1 MGMRSQHVQPL
12 RRRAFL
18 RSGAIAAAATVAAP
32 ALLRAQDRV
41 VRFSHAAPED
51 TPKGQ
56 GALLFKRRIE
66 ERSQGRVTIEL
77 FPDSRLHGE
86 ASEMEALALGDV
98 QIIAPPL
105 SSFSRYAKRMQV
117 FDLPFLFDS
126 LAALDRFEQ
135 GETGR
140 ALRGSMER
148 LGFVGLA
155 YWRNGFKQLSAN
167 RLLRLPQDAQGL
179 KFRIQD
185 SGALASQFE
194 AIGAVP
200 VVLAAAETRA
210 ALAAGTVDGT
220 EDSWLNLHALGIYEV
235 QKAIIETN
243 HGIIDDL
250 VVVSTEF
257 WQALP
262 ESLRSLFSTTMEEVR
277 VEVARMADEM
287 NRARREAILQSGRVQ
302 LVMPAPDERR
312 AWAEAMRAAWAPLEE
327 EVGKDLVEAAL
338 QANQA

>member
-1 MGMRSQHVQPL
+1 MRSQPIRPL

-18 RSGAIAAAATVAAP
+18 EASAVAAAATVAAP
-32 ALLRAQDRV
+32 GVLRAQSRV
-41 VRFSHAAPED
+41 VRFSHIASED

-66 ERSQGRVTIEL
+66 ERSAGRVTIEL
-77 FPDSRLHGE
+77 FPDSRLYGE
-86 ASEMEALALGDV
+86 ADEMEALALGDV
-98 QIIAPPL
+98 QVIAPSL
-105 SSFSRYAKRMQV
+105 SRFGRYAKRMQV

-126 LAALDRFEQ
+126 LASLDRFEQ
-135 GETGR
+135 SEAGQ

-155 YWRNGFKQLSAN
+155 YWRNGLKQLSAN
-167 RLLRLPQDAQGL
+167 RVLRMPQDAKGL

-185 SGALASQFE
+185 SGALARQFE

-200 VVLAAAETRA
+200 VVLGSAETRE

-220 EDSWLNLHALGIYEV
+220 EDTWSNLHASGIYEV
-235 QKAIIETN
+235 QKAITETG
-243 HGIIDDL
+243 HGIVDYL

-262 ESLRSLFSTTMEEVR
+262 EELRTLFATTMDEVR
-277 VEVARMADEM
+277 VEVARLADEM
-287 NRARREAILQSGRVQ
+287 NRTRREAILRSGRTSSSRW
-302 LVMPAPDERR
+302 PRTSGRPGS
-312 AWAEAMRAAWAPLEE
+312 MRCVRSGRPWRSRSART
-327 EVGKDLVEAAL
+327 
-338 QANQA
+338 

>member
-1 MGMRSQHVQPL
+1 M
-12 RRRAFL
+12 
-18 RSGAIAAAATVAAP
+18 TVAAP
-32 ALLRAQDRV
+32 AVLRAQGQV

-77 FPDSRLHGE
+77 FPDGRLHGE
-86 ASEMEALALGDV
+86 VDEMEALALGDV

-167 RLLRLPQDAQGL
+167 RLLRLPQDAKGL

-185 SGALASQFE
+185 SGALARQFE

-200 VVLAAAETRA
+200 VVLATAETRA

-220 EDSWLNLHALGIYEV
+220 EDSWLNLHARGIYEV

-257 WQALP
+257 WQSLP

-287 NRARREAILQSGRVQ
+287 NRARRAAILQSGRVQ
-302 LVMPAPDERR
+302 LVTPTPDERG
-312 AWAEAMRAAWAPLEE
+312 AWVEAMRAAWAPLEE
-327 EVGKDLVEAAL
+327 QVGKDLMAAAL